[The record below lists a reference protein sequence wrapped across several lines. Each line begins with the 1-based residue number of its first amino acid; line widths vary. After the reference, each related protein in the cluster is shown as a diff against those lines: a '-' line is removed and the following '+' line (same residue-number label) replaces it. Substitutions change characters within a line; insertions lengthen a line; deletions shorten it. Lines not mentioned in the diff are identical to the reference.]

1 MSTTNDLFDLRQA
14 TSTIPS
20 RKKKKGFITDV
31 VIKSVQEGN
40 LNTEKGADDSVE
52 TKTDKGLEVSMR
64 TDGGSLSK
72 GGEVRCQAECSFR
85 ASTFHSFAKQ
95 AENVKSE

>member
-1 MSTTNDLFDLRQA
+1 M
-14 TSTIPS
+14 
-20 RKKKKGFITDV
+20 

-40 LNTEKGADDSVE
+40 PDTEKGADDSIE
-52 TKTDKGLEVSMR
+52 TKTDKGLEVSVR

-85 ASTFHSFAKQ
+85 ASTFHPFTKQ